1 MAPVG
6 MRNLGASCYL
16 NASLQSMFAI
26 PQLGT
31 ALQQGGNDTAN
42 RLAQVYTQWKTATQ
56 AIAPTPLTDIYYRNQ
71 QEDAHWFLVQLLD
84 QVAQLDGTLHVAEAF
99 MGIECPCLRCQHCG
113 WQRDAVPICFT
124 CLQLELPSEAPPVTV
139 EKLLENHV
147 SNTTLLERGLDSFQ
161 CPNSECTRAGRHQD
175 PPVHVPHVGAWP
187 NVLFLQLKRWDND
200 NQVKLID
207 VECQETVQ
215 VEGVQYQ
222 LNAVVTHIGADPNF
236 GHYVA
241 YCRHDRRWMRCNDR
255 SVEDMS
261 WHKLNN
267 FHTLVG
273 EKTYL
278 LFYTKILPEE
288 VVDIDSPEHRPM
300 PAPAAPIDLDPSDTD
315 SDVLM
320 QMDSEAKTL
329 SQELSDTLDNL
340 PLEDNTVLA
349 PPQSVDSKPGNQ
361 YKRAP
366 PQNGKP
372 SKRLRG
378 LHHYTEDERILIGD
392 TVRNSASLKDAL
404 TALGEAIPKFTVKN
418 IESSY
423 YLNRT
428 TLRNWFNDHQR
439 LGKALALAK
448 KIAADTSSVDEPPSA
463 NDKDPAEALA
473 LPAKIVADP
482 GSSRRP
488 ARTSLRSAL
497 AERDAAIISTALA
510 EVKTADELAKLLAV
524 RLPGFSCEDKEA
536 VNYIPR
542 GTLYSWC
549 HRQQVKNWFGQK
561 LPPATW
567 QEEHGHYF
575 AVLSNKPKQ
584 RPDMEPESVDLDVKW
599 FTSGSWTF
607 CPHCGRHQAR
617 TFTAEWSITD
627 YKADR
632 PCKPCCDPDALH
644 LLRSPQCQLPFGK
657 LMGYVTPMPQNWLP
671 WICHLQGT
679 GLPLTTLLSEKE
691 IQDLALADIKVDFA
705 TKRGGHAEVVSRQKK
720 TVVRC
725 VWRPRSLL
733 DLPRSPA
740 AQKAFE
746 WLMDNNTTYRGY
758 VEKHHSLLA
767 AGEPR
772 EIQTA
777 SLLLQTPGIEVAV
790 RPWLYPLT
798 SFADSDLQL
807 RLHALGWTS
816 ENSKPSVRAGFLRK
830 ILSRCME
837 YSRDYP
843 LKALY
848 YDLCMEALYPLDR
861 APQRPKFS

>member
-1 MAPVG
+1 
-6 MRNLGASCYL
+6 
-16 NASLQSMFAI
+16 
-26 PQLGT
+26 
-31 ALQQGGNDTAN
+31 
-42 RLAQVYTQWKTATQ
+42 
-56 AIAPTPLTDIYYRNQ
+56 
-71 QEDAHWFLVQLLD
+71 
-84 QVAQLDGTLHVAEAF
+84 
-99 MGIECPCLRCQHCG
+99 
-113 WQRDAVPICFT
+113 
-124 CLQLELPSEAPPVTV
+124 
-139 EKLLENHV
+139 
-147 SNTTLLERGLDSFQ
+147 
-161 CPNSECTRAGRHQD
+161 
-175 PPVHVPHVGAWP
+175 
-187 NVLFLQLKRWDND
+187 
-200 NQVKLID
+200 
-207 VECQETVQ
+207 
-215 VEGVQYQ
+215 
-222 LNAVVTHIGADPNF
+222 
-236 GHYVA
+236 
-241 YCRHDRRWMRCNDR
+241 
-255 SVEDMS
+255 
-261 WHKLNN
+261 
-267 FHTLVG
+267 
-273 EKTYL
+273 
-278 LFYTKILPEE
+278 
-288 VVDIDSPEHRPM
+288 
-300 PAPAAPIDLDPSDTD
+300 
-315 SDVLM
+315 
-320 QMDSEAKTL
+320 
-329 SQELSDTLDNL
+329 
-340 PLEDNTVLA
+340 
-349 PPQSVDSKPGNQ
+349 
-361 YKRAP
+361 
-366 PQNGKP
+366 
-372 SKRLRG
+372 
-378 LHHYTEDERILIGD
+378 DERNLIGD

-404 TALGEAIPKFTVKN
+404 MALGEAIPKFTVKN
-418 IESSY
+418 SESSY

-463 NDKDPAEALA
+463 NDKD
-473 LPAKIVADP
+473 
-482 GSSRRP
+482 R
-488 ARTSLRSAL
+488 
-497 AERDAAIISTALA
+497 A

-524 RLPGFSCEDKEA
+524 RLPGFSCEDREA
-536 VNYIPR
+536 ANYIPR

-671 WICHLQGT
+671 WICHLQGI

-691 IQDLALADIKVDFA
+691 IHDLALADIKVDFA

-848 YDLCMEALYPLDR
+848 YDLCMAHTISAVVSIGIKQKV
-861 APQRPKFS
+861 APEIIASDMDIFEGYWYQQIRKMEDICRLEHER